1 MVNLI
6 VTKILYLI
14 YLLQVKNIKVSYLHL
29 HHFKFGF
36 KKLRKMDNKYRDLIE
51 QTFDFPQE
59 GFNVIDDE
67 LYFYD
72 IPLMDIIKKYGTP
85 LKITYLPKISSQIQ
99 KAKKLFNVAMA
110 RADYKG
116 KYTYCYCT
124 KSSHFSFVVEEAL
137 KHDIH
142 LETSYAYDIEIIN
155 KLYQRRKITKD
166 TFIICN
172 GFKQKGYTSRI
183 ARLINTGFKNVIP
196 VLDNKEEL
204 ATYRRSVKQPFKLGI
219 RIAAEEEPN
228 FPFYTSRLGIRAKD
242 ILEFYVDKIEGNEHR
257 FQLKMLHIFL
267 NKGIKDD
274 IYYWS
279 ELNKIINLYCQLK
292 KICPE
297 LDSINIGGG
306 FPIKH
311 SLGFEYD
318 YQFMINEI
326 VSNIKKACK
335 KAKVPMPN
343 IYTEFGSFTVGES
356 MAHIYSVAAQK
367 IQNDREIWYMIDSSF
382 ITTLPDTWGIGERF
396 LMLPIN
402 KWENEYQRVVLG
414 GITCDSHDYYDSE
427 EHINEVF
434 LPKLTSNGDDKSNK
448 EKLYLGFFHTGAY
461 QDQIS
466 GYGGIKHCLI
476 PSPKHIIV
484 GRDKNGKLVD
494 WVYAKEQTA
503 QSMLKILG
511 YL

>member
-1 MVNLI
+1 MTNSYTSL
-6 VTKILYLI
+6 
-14 YLLQVKNIKVSYLHL
+14 VK
-29 HHFKFGF
+29 
-36 KKLRKMDNKYRDLIE
+36 
-51 QTFDFPQE
+51 QTFHFPQE
-59 GFNVIDDE
+59 GFEVNNEFLEFNGVNLQALIE
-67 LYFYD
+67 
-72 IPLMDIIKKYGTP
+72 KYGTP
-85 LKITYLPKISSQIQ
+85 LKLTYLPKIGMQIN
-99 KAKKLFNVAMA
+99 KAKEMFDKAF
-110 RADYKG
+110 KKH
-116 KYTYCYCT
+116 KYEGTYNYCYCT
-124 KSSHFSFVVEEAL
+124 KSSHFSFIVGEAL
-137 KHDIH
+137 QHNIN
-142 LETSYAYDIEIIN
+142 LETSFAYDLEIVNQLFLKKKIN
-155 KLYQRRKITKD
+155 KDI
-166 TFIICN
+166 FIVCN
-172 GFKQKGYTSRI
+172 GFKQKTYTSRI
-183 ARLINTGFKNVIP
+183 CRLINTGFKNVIP

-204 ATYRRSVKQPFKLGI
+204 KSYKRGARAPFKIGI
-219 RIAAEEEPN
+219 RVAAEEEPN
-228 FPFYTSRLGIRAKD
+228 FPFYTSRLGINAKD
-242 ILEFYVDKIEGNEHR
+242 ILEFYVNEIKGNEEKFH
-257 FQLKMLHIFL
+257 LKMLHIFL

-335 KAKVPMPN
+335 KNKVPMPH
-343 IYTEFGSFTVGES
+343 IFTEFGSFTVGES
-356 MAHIYSVAAQK
+356 MAHIYSVIAEKQ
-367 IQNDREIWYMIDSSF
+367 QNDRETWYMIDSSF
-382 ITTLPDTWGIGERF
+382 ITTLPDTWGIGEKF
-396 LMLPIN
+396 LMLPLN
-402 KWENEYQRVVLG
+402 KWDNEYQRVVLG

-434 LPKLTSNGDDKSNK
+434 LPKIATAKPEDEENK
-448 EKLYLGFFHTGAY
+448 TPLYVGFFHTGAY

-484 GRDKNGKLVD
+484 EKDKNGKLID

-503 QSMLKILG
+503 ASMLKILG

>member
-1 MVNLI
+1 MN
-6 VTKILYLI
+6 
-14 YLLQVKNIKVSYLHL
+14 NSYL
-29 HHFKFGF
+29 
-36 KKLRKMDNKYRDLIE
+36 DLVN
-51 QTFDFPQE
+51 QTFHFPQE
-59 GFNVIDDE
+59 GFDLNDDNYLDFNDVDIKSLID
-67 LYFYD
+67 
-72 IPLMDIIKKYGTP
+72 KYGTP
-85 LKITYLPKISSQIQ
+85 LKLTFLPKIGMQIN
-99 KAKKLFNVAMA
+99 KAKQMFANAFKK
-110 RADYKG
+110 YKYEG
-116 KYTYCYCT
+116 KYQYCYCT

-137 KHDIH
+137 KYDIH
-142 LETSYAYDIEIIN
+142 LETSYSYDIEIIK
-155 KLYQRRKITKD
+155 KLYEKKKISKD
-166 TFIICN
+166 IHIICN
-172 GFKQKGYTSRI
+172 GYKQVGYTRRI
-183 ARLINTGFKNVIP
+183 ANLLNTGFKNVIP

-204 ATYRRSVKQPFKLGI
+204 KAYRRSVKAPFKLGI
-219 RIAAEEEPN
+219 RVAAEEEPT
-228 FPFYTSRLGIRAKD
+228 FPFYTSRLGMRAKD
-242 ILEFYVDKIEGNEHR
+242 ILEFYVDDIEGYENK

-279 ELNKIINLYCQLK
+279 ELNKVINLYCQLK

-318 YQFMINEI
+318 YQFIINEI
-326 VSNIKKACK
+326 VRNIKDSCK
-335 KAKVPMPN
+335 RAKVQMPN
-343 IYTEFGSFTVGES
+343 IYTEFGSYTVGES
-356 MAHIYSVAAQK
+356 MAHIYSVIGEK
-367 IQNDREIWYMIDSSF
+367 TQNDREIWYMIDSSF

-434 LPKLTSNGDDKSNK
+434 LPKTTGDD
-448 EKLYLGFFHTGAY
+448 EPLYLGFFHTGAY

-476 PSPKHIIV
+476 PSPKHIIIEK
-484 GRDKNGKLVD
+484 DKQGKLID
-494 WVYAKEQTA
+494 WVYAKEQSA

-511 YL
+511 YIK

>member
-1 MVNLI
+1 MNN
-6 VTKILYLI
+6 TYK
-14 YLLQVKNIKVSYLHL
+14 
-29 HHFKFGF
+29 
-36 KKLRKMDNKYRDLIE
+36 DLVD
-51 QTFDFPQE
+51 QTFNFPQE
-59 GFNVIDDE
+59 DYKLVGDYLQYNNQDIKALID
-67 LYFYD
+67 
-72 IPLMDIIKKYGTP
+72 KYGTP
-85 LKITYLPKISSQIQ
+85 LKLSYLPKIGSQIQ
-99 KAKKLFNVAMA
+99 KAKSMFAAAFKKHK
-110 RADYKG
+110 YTG
-116 KYTYCYCT
+116 KYNYCYCT

-137 KHDIH
+137 KNDIH
-142 LETSYAYDIEIIN
+142 LETSYAYDIDIIKKLYEKKKIN
-155 KLYQRRKITKD
+155 KD
-166 TFIICN
+166 VFIICN
-172 GFKQKGYTSRI
+172 GYKQKPYTTRI
-183 ARLINTGFKNVIP
+183 AGLINSGFKNVVPI
-196 VLDNKEEL
+196 LDNKEEL
-204 ATYRRSVKQPFKLGI
+204 KAYIKGVKVPFNLGI
-219 RIAAEEEPN
+219 RVAAEEEPN

-279 ELNKIINLYCQLK
+279 ELNKVINLYCQLK

-311 SLGFEYD
+311 SLGFEYN

-326 VSNIKKACK
+326 VRNIKVACLRN
-335 KAKVPMPN
+335 KVPMPN
-343 IYTEFGSFTVGES
+343 IFTEFGSYTVGES
-356 MAHIYSVAAQK
+356 MAHIYSVIGQK
-367 IQNDREIWYMIDSSF
+367 MQNDRETWYMIDSSF
-382 ITTLPDTWGIGERF
+382 ITTLPDTWGIGEKF

-402 KWENEYQRVVLG
+402 KWDNEYQRVVLG

-434 LPKLTSNGDDKSNK
+434 LPKLGDDI
-448 EKLYLGFFHTGAY
+448 EPLYVGFFHTGAY

-466 GYGGIKHCLI
+466 GYGGIKHCMI
-476 PSPKHIIV
+476 PSPKHIII
-484 GRDKNGKLVD
+484 GHDKNGKLVD

-511 YL
+511 Y

>member
-1 MVNLI
+1 MNMNN
-6 VTKILYLI
+6 TY
-14 YLLQVKNIKVSYLHL
+14 N
-29 HHFKFGF
+29 
-36 KKLRKMDNKYRDLIE
+36 DLVQ
-51 QTFDFPQE
+51 QTFTFPQE
-59 GFNVIDDE
+59 DFKLKNNHLQYNDLDVKALID
-67 LYFYD
+67 
-72 IPLMDIIKKYGTP
+72 KYGTP
-85 LKITYLPKISSQIQ
+85 LKLTYLPKIGMQIN
-99 KAKKLFNVAMA
+99 KAKKMFETAF
-110 RADYKG
+110 KKH
-116 KYTYCYCT
+116 KYEGQYNYCYCT

-142 LETSYAYDIEIIN
+142 LETSYAYDIEIIK
-155 KLYQRRKITKD
+155 KLYAKKKITKD
-166 TFIICN
+166 TYILCN
-172 GFKQKGYTSRI
+172 GFKQKPYTSRI
-183 ARLINTGFKNVIP
+183 ANLLNTGFKNVIP
-196 VLDNKEEL
+196 ILDNKDEL
-204 ATYRRSVKQPFKLGI
+204 RAYIKSVKEPFNLGI
-219 RIAAEEEPN
+219 RVATEEEPS
-228 FPFYTSRLGIRAKD
+228 FPFYTSRLGIKLKD

-279 ELNKIINLYCQLK
+279 ELNKVINLYCQLK

-311 SLGFEYD
+311 SLGFDYD

-326 VSNIKKACK
+326 VRNIKVACK
-335 KAKVPMPN
+335 KSKVPMPN
-343 IYTEFGSFTVGES
+343 IFTEFGSYTVGES
-356 MAHIYSVAAQK
+356 MAHIYSVIAEK
-367 IQNDREIWYMIDSSF
+367 MQNDRETWYMIDSSF
-382 ITTLPDTWGIGERF
+382 ITTLPDTWGIGEKF

-402 KWENEYQRVVLG
+402 KWDKEYQRVVLG

-434 LPKLTSNGDDKSNK
+434 LPKIDEDTDP
-448 EKLYLGFFHTGAY
+448 LYVGFFHTGAY

-484 GRDKNGKLVD
+484 GYDKSGKLVD

-511 YL
+511 YK

>member
-1 MVNLI
+1 MNNMNN
-6 VTKILYLI
+6 TYA
-14 YLLQVKNIKVSYLHL
+14 
-29 HHFKFGF
+29 
-36 KKLRKMDNKYRDLIE
+36 DLVD
-51 QTFDFPQE
+51 QTFNFPQHDFKVE
-59 GFNVIDDE
+59 NEYLQYNGLDVKSLID
-67 LYFYD
+67 
-72 IPLMDIIKKYGTP
+72 KYGTP
-85 LKITYLPKISSQIQ
+85 LKLTYLPKIGMQIN
-99 KAKKLFNVAMA
+99 KAKDMFAKAFKKHQ
-110 RADYKG
+110 YEG
-116 KYTYCYCT
+116 KYNYCYCT
-124 KSSHFSFVVEEAL
+124 KSSHFSFIVEEAL

-142 LETSYAYDIEIIN
+142 LETSYAYDIEIVN
-155 KLYQRRKITKD
+155 KLYEKKKINKD

-172 GFKQKGYTSRI
+172 GYKQKSYTSRI
-183 ARLINTGFKNVIP
+183 ARLLNTGFKNVIP
-196 VLDNKEEL
+196 ILDNKEEL
-204 ATYRRSVKQPFKLGI
+204 KAYKSVKVPFKVGI
-219 RIAAEEEPN
+219 RVAAEEEPN
-228 FPFYTSRLGIRAKD
+228 FPFYTSRLGMRAKD
-242 ILEFYVDKIEGNEHR
+242 ILEFYVDEIEGFEHK

-279 ELNKIINLYCQLK
+279 ELNKVINLYCQLK

-326 VSNIKKACK
+326 VRNIKVACK
-335 KAKVPMPN
+335 RNKVQMPN
-343 IYTEFGSFTVGES
+343 IFTEFGSYTVGES
-356 MAHIYSVAAQK
+356 MAHIYSVIGEK
-367 IQNDREIWYMIDSSF
+367 MQNDREIWYMIDSSF
-382 ITTLPDTWGIGERF
+382 ITTLPDTWGIGEKF

-402 KWENEYQRVVLG
+402 KWKDEYQRVTLG

-434 LPKLTSNGDDKSNK
+434 LPKLTAGG
-448 EKLYLGFFHTGAY
+448 EPLYVGFFHTGAY

-484 GRDKNGKLVD
+484 ERDKNGKLVD

-511 YL
+511 YM

>member
-1 MVNLI
+1 MNN
-6 VTKILYLI
+6 TYLD
-14 YLLQVKNIKVSYLHL
+14 LVK
-29 HHFKFGF
+29 
-36 KKLRKMDNKYRDLIE
+36 
-51 QTFDFPQE
+51 QTFNFPQE
-59 GFNVIDDE
+59 GLEVEDGNFYFNGIDMKA
-67 LYFYD
+67 L
-72 IPLMDIIKKYGTP
+72 IAKYGTP
-85 LKITYLPKISSQIQ
+85 LKLTYLPKIGMQIK
-99 KAKKLFNVAMA
+99 KAKHLFAA
-110 RADYKG
+110 AIKKHKYEG
-116 KYTYCYCT
+116 KYNYCYCT

-142 LETSYAYDIEIIN
+142 LETSYAYDIEIIK
-155 KLYQRRKITKD
+155 KLYEKKKITKEIN
-166 TFIICN
+166 IICN
-172 GFKQKGYTSRI
+172 GYKQKNYTRRI
-183 ARLINTGFKNVIP
+183 ASLLNSGFNNVIP
-196 VLDNKEEL
+196 ILDNKDEL
-204 ATYRRSVKQPFKLGI
+204 REYAKSVKGPFKLGI
-219 RIAAEEEPN
+219 RVAAEEEPT

-242 ILEFYVDKIEGNEHR
+242 ILEFYVDRIEGYESK

-311 SLGFEYD
+311 SLGFDYKYD
-318 YQFMINEI
+318 FMINEI
-326 VSNIKKACK
+326 VRNIKTACK
-335 KAKVPMPN
+335 KARVQMPH
-343 IYTEFGSFTVGES
+343 IFTEFGSFTVGES
-356 MAHIYSVAAQK
+356 MAHIFSVIGEK
-367 IQNDREIWYMIDSSF
+367 VQNDRETWYMIDSSF
-382 ITTLPDTWGIGERF
+382 ITTLPDTWGIGEKF

-402 KWENEYQRVVLG
+402 KWDQEYHRVVLG

-434 LPKLTSNGDDKSNK
+434 LPKIANG
-448 EKLYLGFFHTGAY
+448 EPLYVGFFHTGAY

-476 PSPKHIIV
+476 PSPKHVIV
-484 GRDKNGKLVD
+484 GYDKNGKLTD
-494 WVYAKEQTA
+494 WLYAKQQTA

-511 YL
+511 YK

>member
-1 MVNLI
+1 MTN
-6 VTKILYLI
+6 
-14 YLLQVKNIKVSYLHL
+14 SYLGL
-29 HHFKFGF
+29 V
-36 KKLRKMDNKYRDLIE
+36 E
-51 QTFDFPQE
+51 QTFNFPQE
-59 GFNVIDDE
+59 GLEVKDGYLHFNGLDIKALID
-67 LYFYD
+67 
-72 IPLMDIIKKYGTP
+72 KYGTP
-85 LKITYLPKISSQIQ
+85 LKVSYLPKIGSQIN
-99 KAKKLFNVAMA
+99 KAKDMFEKAI
-110 RADYKG
+110 KKH
-116 KYTYCYCT
+116 KYEGQYNYCYCT

-137 KHDIH
+137 KHGIH
-142 LETSYAYDIEIIN
+142 LETSYAYDIEIIK
-155 KLYQRRKITKD
+155 KLHEKRKINKEIY
-166 TFIICN
+166 IICN
-172 GFKQKGYTSRI
+172 GYKQKGYTRRI
-183 ARLINTGFKNVIP
+183 VQLLNSGFRNTIP

-204 ATYRRSVKQPFKLGI
+204 AAYKSVKGTFKIGI
-219 RIAAEEEPN
+219 RVAAEEEPT

-242 ILEFYVDKIEGNEHR
+242 ILEFYVDNIEGYEHK

-318 YQFMINEI
+318 YQFMITEI
-326 VSNIKKACK
+326 VGNIKAACK
-335 KAKVPMPN
+335 RNKVPMPN
-343 IYTEFGSFTVGES
+343 IFTEFGSFTVGES
-356 MAHIYSVAAQK
+356 MAHIYSVIGEK
-367 IQNDREIWYMIDSSF
+367 SQNDRETWYMIDSSF
-382 ITTLPDTWGIGERF
+382 ITTLPDTWGIGEKF

-402 KWENEYQRVVLG
+402 KWDNEPQRVVLG

-434 LPKLTSNGDDKSNK
+434 LPKTNG
-448 EKLYLGFFHTGAY
+448 EEPLFVGFFHTGAY

-476 PSPKHIIV
+476 PSPKHIIIE
-484 GRDKNGKLVD
+484 RDKNGKLVD

-511 YL
+511 YIK

>member
-1 MVNLI
+1 MSNTYTDL
-6 VTKILYLI
+6 
-14 YLLQVKNIKVSYLHL
+14 VK
-29 HHFKFGF
+29 
-36 KKLRKMDNKYRDLIE
+36 
-51 QTFDFPQE
+51 QTFYFPQE
-59 GFNVIDDE
+59 GFDTKDGN
-67 LYFYD
+67 LYFND
-72 IPLMDIIKKYGTP
+72 LDLKALIDKYGTP
-85 LKITYLPKISSQIQ
+85 LKLTYLPKIGSQIN
-99 KAKKLFNVAMA
+99 KAKALFSKAIKKHK
-110 RADYKG
+110 YEG
-116 KYTYCYCT
+116 KYHYCYCT

-137 KHDIH
+137 QHDVH

-155 KLYQRRKITKD
+155 QLYKKRKISKD

-172 GFKQKGYTSRI
+172 GFKQKHYTSRI
-183 ARLINTGFKNVIP
+183 AKLINTGFKNVIP
-196 VLDNKEEL
+196 ILDNKEEL
-204 ATYRRSVKQPFKLGI
+204 ERYKKAVKEPFKLGI
-219 RIAAEEEPN
+219 RVAAEEEPN
-228 FPFYTSRLGIRAKD
+228 FPFYTSRLGFRAKD
-242 ILEFYVDKIEGNEHR
+242 ILEFYVDQIEGYEEK

-279 ELNKIINLYCQLK
+279 ELNKVINLYCQLK

-318 YQFMINEI
+318 YEFMINEI
-326 VSNIKKACK
+326 ISNIKKACK
-335 KAKVPMPN
+335 KARVPMPN
-343 IYTEFGSFTVGES
+343 IFTEFGSFTVGES
-356 MAHIYSVAAQK
+356 MAHIYSVLAEK

-382 ITTLPDTWGIGERF
+382 ITTLPDTWGIGEKF
-396 LMLPIN
+396 LLLPIN
-402 KWENEYQRVVLG
+402 KWNNEYQRVVLG

-434 LPKLTSNGDDKSNK
+434 LPKTKGENPK
-448 EKLYLGFFHTGAY
+448 EPLYLGFFHTGAY

-466 GYGGIKHCLI
+466 GYGGIKHCMI
-476 PSPKHIIV
+476 PSPQHIII

-511 YL
+511 YI

>member
-1 MVNLI
+1 MSNTYTDL
-6 VTKILYLI
+6 
-14 YLLQVKNIKVSYLHL
+14 VK
-29 HHFKFGF
+29 
-36 KKLRKMDNKYRDLIE
+36 
-51 QTFDFPQE
+51 QTFYFPQE
-59 GFNVIDDE
+59 GFDTKDGNLFFNELDVKALID
-67 LYFYD
+67 
-72 IPLMDIIKKYGTP
+72 KYGTP
-85 LKITYLPKISSQIQ
+85 IKLTYLPKIGSQIH
-99 KAKKLFNVAMA
+99 KAKSLFAKA
-110 RADYKG
+110 IKKHKYEG
-116 KYTYCYCT
+116 KYHYCYCT
-124 KSSHFSFVVEEAL
+124 KSSHFSLVVEEAL
-137 KHDIH
+137 QHDVH

-155 KLYQRRKITKD
+155 QLHKKRKISKD
-166 TFIICN
+166 TYIICN
-172 GFKQKGYTSRI
+172 GFKQKHYTSRI
-183 ARLINTGFKNVIP
+183 ARLINTGFRNVIP
-196 VLDNKEEL
+196 ILDNKEEL
-204 ATYRRSVKQPFKLGI
+204 ERYKKSVREPFKLGI
-219 RIAAEEEPN
+219 RVAAEEEPN

-242 ILEFYVDKIEGNEHR
+242 ILEFYVDQIEGYEEK

-279 ELNKIINLYCQLK
+279 ELNKVINLYCQLK

-311 SLGFEYD
+311 SLGFDYD
-318 YQFMINEI
+318 YEFIINEI

-335 KAKVPMPN
+335 KARVPMPH
-343 IYTEFGSFTVGES
+343 IFTEFGSFTVGES
-356 MAHIYSVAAQK
+356 MAHIYSVLAEK

-382 ITTLPDTWGIGERF
+382 ITTLPDTWGIGEKF
-396 LMLPIN
+396 LLLPIN
-402 KWENEYQRVVLG
+402 KWNNEYQRVVLG

-434 LPKLTSNGDDKSNK
+434 LPKTNGENPK
-448 EKLYLGFFHTGAY
+448 EPLYLGFFHTGAY

-466 GYGGIKHCLI
+466 GYGGIKHCMI

-484 GRDKNGKLVD
+484 GKDKNGKLID

-511 YL
+511 YI